1 MINSPKKPWYSVAA
15 AARCTAKLSPSA
27 DDDEDDNDDE
37 KDDDEDD
44 DEDDTGRT
52 LRRLLLRPSGS
63 SSAAGALPGGY
74 MYMYIYLSLFHLSS
88 LNTPFKLTTMQYIY
102 MHLHYLVGGQRQSR
116 HHHTVSDP
124 LRDSLPVS
132 QRRTRHSKARS
143 FPKP

>member
-63 SSAAGALPGGY
+63 SSAARALPGGY
-74 MYMYIYLSLFHLSS
+74 MYIYPSLFHLSS
-88 LNTPFKLTTMQYIY
+88 LNTPFKLTPMQ
-102 MHLHYLVGGQRQSR
+102 
-116 HHHTVSDP
+116 
-124 LRDSLPVS
+124 
-132 QRRTRHSKARS
+132 
-143 FPKP
+143 